1 MTDQQVQLFL
11 ADLAI
16 IIALAR
22 LLGMAAERLGQPPVL
37 GEIIAGILLGPTL
50 FHGKIAATLFPI
62 TLRQPLT
69 ALANLGVV
77 MFMFAVGY
85 LLDLRL
91 IRGRERVAASVSV
104 SSIILP
110 LSLGVGLG
118 VWLAGRHHVH
128 RVLPFALFVGTAMS
142 VTAFPVL
149 ARILTDRGMHGTRI
163 GGIALASAAIDDV
176 LAWSLLAVV
185 AAIAGAGGQ
194 PLRLLLA
201 PVYAGVMFGPVRG
214 LLRKLADV
222 YEQRGGLTPNVLAA
236 VLVGLLLSS
245 YATDWMGVKYIFGAF
260 LFGVVM
266 PRDGAG
272 AGLREEL
279 LNRLEPV
286 SVLVLLPVFFVVS
299 GLSVNLSSVGLSG
312 LVELGL
318 ILLVAIVGKF
328 AGAFAGAR
336 LAGVGRRRAGVL
348 ATLMNT
354 RGLTGIVIL
363 SVGLQL
369 HILDQS
375 LYSLMIVMAIVT
387 TMMAGPLLHVLYPR
401 RFLVRDIAEADRA
414 ALGTAAG
421 HLFLVLIEAPTA
433 AAPLVQV
440 GAALTAS
447 REHGGL
453 ILCYLAAHQHD
464 TRREVGTGLGGE
476 LLGMTRST
484 GNRSSGELQALADR
498 ASARGVP
505 AIAQSRFSQLI
516 AAELPAYVA
525 GAAPDTIV
533 LGPGG
538 TSRDRLTADGAVQ
551 LVTVLR
557 SPPEAPSAV
566 AARWTRGE
574 GGAAAVLV
582 AAQLAVADRLKL
594 VISPADGR
602 SASLAADLTRD
613 GIAASDGPPPAGAT
627 VVAAACDSSGDAHLT
642 VLAGTREPG
651 DDLDQWVKDLDRADS
666 LGSVDT
672 DEAAALGRRR
682 LSLHQGAQRG

>member
-1 MTDQQVQLFL
+1 MTDQEVQLFL

-16 IIALAR
+16 IILLAR
-22 LLGMAAERLGQPPVL
+22 LLGMAAKRLGQPPVI

-50 FHGKIAATLFPI
+50 FDGKITATLFPM
-62 TLRQPLT
+62 TLRQPLS

-118 VWLAGRHHVH
+118 VWLASRHHVH
-128 RVLPFALFVGTAMS
+128 HVLPFALFVGTAMS

-149 ARILTDRGMHGTRI
+149 ARILTDRGMHRTRI
-163 GGIALASAAIDDV
+163 GGTALASAAIDDV

-201 PVYAGVMFGPVRG
+201 PVYAGVMFGLVRP
-214 LLRKLADV
+214 LLRQLADA
-222 YEQRGGLTPNVLAA
+222 YQRRGRLTPNVLAA
-236 VLVGLLLSS
+236 TLAGLLLSS

-266 PRDGAG
+266 PREGA
-272 AGLREEL
+272 AAAVLREEI
-279 LNRLEPV
+279 LNRLEQV

-312 LVELGL
+312 LVELCL
-318 ILLVAIVGKF
+318 ILLVAVVGKF

-336 LAGVGRRRAGVL
+336 LAGVPGRSAGVL

-387 TMMAGPLLHVLYPR
+387 TVMAGPLLHFLYPG
-401 RFLVRDIAEADRA
+401 RFLVRDIAEADLA

-421 HLFLVLIEAPTA
+421 HRILVLIEAPEP
-433 AAPLVQV
+433 AAPLVEV
-440 GAALTAS
+440 GAALAAS
-447 REHGGL
+447 REHSQL
-453 ILCYLAAHQHD
+453 ILSHLVADQHD
-464 TRREVGTGLGGE
+464 TRLEVGTGLGGE
-476 LLGMTRST
+476 LLGMARST
-484 GNRSSGELQALADR
+484 GELRALADR
-498 ASARGVP
+498 AAAHGVP
-505 AIAQSRFSQLI
+505 EVVSSRLTQEI
-516 AAELPAYVA
+516 AAELPGYLAA
-525 GAAPDTIV
+525 AAPDTIV

-538 TSRDRLTADGAVQ
+538 TSRETLAAQGAVR

-557 SPPEAPSAV
+557 SLPEAPAAV
-566 AARWTRGE
+566 AVLWTPGE
-574 GGAAAVLV
+574 SGAAAVQV

-594 VISPADGR
+594 VISPAGGR
-602 SASLAADLTRD
+602 PADLAAELTRD
-613 GIAASDGPPPAGAT
+613 GIAASDGPPPARAI
-627 VVAAACDSSGDAHLT
+627 VVAAAADSSGDAHLT
-642 VLAGTREPG
+642 VLAGSREDCG
-651 DDLDQWVKDLDRADS
+651 DLDQWVKDLDR
-666 LGSVDT
+666 
-672 DEAAALGRRR
+672 RR
-682 LSLHQGAQRG
+682 LIGQR

>member
-1 MTDQQVQLFL
+1 MTDQEVQLFL

-16 IIALAR
+16 IILLAR
-22 LLGMAAERLGQPPVL
+22 LLGMAAKRLGQPPVI

-50 FHGKIAATLFPI
+50 FDGKITATLFPM
-62 TLRQPLT
+62 TLRQPLS

-118 VWLAGRHHVH
+118 VWLASRHHVH

-149 ARILTDRGMHGTRI
+149 ARILTDRGMHRTRI
-163 GGIALASAAIDDV
+163 GGTALASAAIDDV

-201 PVYAGVMFGPVRG
+201 PVYAGVMFGLVRP
-214 LLRKLADV
+214 LLRQLADV
-222 YEQRGGLTPNVLAA
+222 YQRRGRLTPNVLAVTLA
-236 VLVGLLLSS
+236 GLLLSS

-266 PRDGAG
+266 PREGAAA
-272 AGLREEL
+272 AGLREEI
-279 LNRLEPV
+279 LNRLEQV

-312 LVELGL
+312 LVELCL
-318 ILLVAIVGKF
+318 ILLVAVVGKF

-336 LAGVGRRRAGVL
+336 LAGVPSRSAGVL

-387 TMMAGPLLHVLYPR
+387 TVMAGPLLHFLYPG
-401 RFLVRDIAEADRA
+401 RFLVRDIAEADLA

-421 HLFLVLIEAPTA
+421 HRILVLIEAPEP
-433 AAPLVQV
+433 AAPLVEV
-440 GAALTAS
+440 GAALAAS
-447 REHGGL
+447 REHSQL
-453 ILCYLAAHQHD
+453 ILSHLVAGQHD
-464 TRREVGTGLGGE
+464 TRLEVGTGLGGE
-476 LLGMTRST
+476 LLGMARST
-484 GNRSSGELQALADR
+484 GELQALADR
-498 ASARGVP
+498 AAARGVP
-505 AIAQSRFSQLI
+505 EVVPSRLTQEI
-516 AAELPAYVA
+516 AADLPGYLAA
-525 GAAPDTIV
+525 AAPDTIV

-538 TSRDRLTADGAVQ
+538 TSRETLAAQGAVR

-557 SPPEAPSAV
+557 SLPEAPAAV
-566 AARWTRGE
+566 AVLWTPGE
-574 GGAAAVLV
+574 SGAAAVQV
-582 AAQLAVADRLKL
+582 AAQLAVADRLRL
-594 VISPADGR
+594 VISPAGGR
-602 SASLAADLTRD
+602 PADLAAELTRD
-613 GIAASDGPPPAGAT
+613 GIAASDGPPPARAI
-627 VVAAACDSSGDAHLT
+627 VVAAAADSSGDAHLT
-642 VLAGTREPG
+642 VLAGSREDCG
-651 DDLDQWVKDLDRADS
+651 DLDQWVKNLD
-666 LGSVDT
+666 
-672 DEAAALGRRR
+672 RRR
-682 LSLHQGAQRG
+682 LIGQR

>member
-1 MTDQQVQLFL
+1 MTDQEVQLFL

-16 IIALAR
+16 IILLAR
-22 LLGMAAERLGQPPVL
+22 LLGMAAKRLGQPPVI

-50 FHGKIAATLFPI
+50 FNGKITATLFPM
-62 TLRQPLT
+62 TLRQPLS
-69 ALANLGVV
+69 ALATLGVV

-118 VWLAGRHHVH
+118 VWLASRHHVH
-128 RVLPFALFVGTAMS
+128 HVLPFALFVGTAMS

-149 ARILTDRGMHGTRI
+149 ARILTDRGMHRTRI
-163 GGIALASAAIDDV
+163 GGTALASAAIDDV

-201 PVYAGVMFGPVRG
+201 PVYAGVMFGLVRP
-214 LLRKLADV
+214 LLRQLADA
-222 YEQRGGLTPNVLAA
+222 YQRRGRLTPNVLAA
-236 VLVGLLLSS
+236 TLAGLLLSS

-266 PRDGAG
+266 PREGA
-272 AGLREEL
+272 AAAVLREEI
-279 LNRLEPV
+279 LNRLEQV

-312 LVELGL
+312 LVELCL
-318 ILLVAIVGKF
+318 ILLVAVVGKF

-336 LAGVGRRRAGVL
+336 LAGVPGRSAGVL

-387 TMMAGPLLHVLYPR
+387 TVMAGPLLHFLYPG
-401 RFLVRDIAEADRA
+401 RFLVRDIAEADLA

-421 HLFLVLIEAPTA
+421 HRILVLIEAPEP
-433 AAPLVQV
+433 AAPLVEV
-440 GAALTAS
+440 GAALAAS
-447 REHGGL
+447 REHSQL
-453 ILCYLAAHQHD
+453 ILSHLVADQHD
-464 TRREVGTGLGGE
+464 TRLEVGTGLGGE
-476 LLGMTRST
+476 LLGMARST
-484 GNRSSGELQALADR
+484 GELQALADR
-498 ASARGVP
+498 AAARGVP
-505 AIAQSRFSQLI
+505 EVVSSRLTQEI
-516 AAELPAYVA
+516 AAELPGYLAA
-525 GAAPDTIV
+525 AAPDTIV

-538 TSRDRLTADGAVQ
+538 TSREILAAQGAVQ

-557 SPPEAPSAV
+557 SLPEAPAAV
-566 AARWTRGE
+566 AVLWTPGE
-574 GGAAAVLV
+574 SGAAAVQV
-582 AAQLAVADRLKL
+582 AAQLAVADRLRL
-594 VISPADGR
+594 VISPAGGR
-602 SASLAADLTRD
+602 PADLAAELTRD
-613 GIAASDGPPPAGAT
+613 GIAASDGPPPARAI
-627 VVAAACDSSGDAHLT
+627 VVAAAADSSGDAHLT
-642 VLAGTREPG
+642 VLAGSREDCG
-651 DDLDQWVKDLDRADS
+651 DLDQWVKNLD
-666 LGSVDT
+666 
-672 DEAAALGRRR
+672 RRR
-682 LSLHQGAQRG
+682 LIGQR

>member
-1 MTDQQVQLFL
+1 MTDQEVQLFL

-16 IIALAR
+16 IILLAR
-22 LLGMAAERLGQPPVL
+22 LLGMAAKRLGQPPVI

-50 FHGKIAATLFPI
+50 FDGKITATLFPM
-62 TLRQPLT
+62 TLRQPLS

-118 VWLAGRHHVH
+118 VWLASRHHVH

-149 ARILTDRGMHGTRI
+149 ARILTDRGMHRTRI
-163 GGIALASAAIDDV
+163 GGTALASAAIDDV

-201 PVYAGVMFGPVRG
+201 PVYAGVMFGLVRP
-214 LLRKLADV
+214 LLRQLADV
-222 YEQRGGLTPNVLAA
+222 YQRRGRLTPNVLAVTLA
-236 VLVGLLLSS
+236 GLLLSS

-266 PRDGAG
+266 PREGA
-272 AGLREEL
+272 AAAVLRGEI
-279 LNRLEPV
+279 LNRLEQV

-312 LVELGL
+312 LVELCL
-318 ILLVAIVGKF
+318 ILLVAVVGKF

-336 LAGVGRRRAGVL
+336 LAGVPGRSAGVL
-348 ATLMNT
+348 ATLMNA

-387 TMMAGPLLHVLYPR
+387 TLMAGPLLHFLYPG
-401 RFLVRDIAEADRA
+401 RFLVRDIAEADLA

-421 HLFLVLIEAPTA
+421 HRILVLIEAPEP
-433 AAPLVQV
+433 AAPLVEV
-440 GAALTAS
+440 GAALAAS
-447 REHGGL
+447 REHSQL
-453 ILCYLAAHQHD
+453 ILSHLVADQHD
-464 TRREVGTGLGGE
+464 TRLEVGTGLGGE
-476 LLGMTRST
+476 LLGMAGGT
-484 GNRSSGELQALADR
+484 GELQALADR
-498 ASARGVP
+498 AAARGVP
-505 AIAQSRFSQLI
+505 EVVSSRLTQEI
-516 AAELPAYVA
+516 AAELPGYLAA
-525 GAAPDTIV
+525 AAPDTIV

-538 TSRDRLTADGAVQ
+538 TSRETLAAQGAVQ

-557 SPPEAPSAV
+557 SLPEAPAAV
-566 AARWTRGE
+566 AVLWTPGE
-574 GGAAAVLV
+574 SGAAAVQV

-594 VISPADGR
+594 VISPAGGR
-602 SASLAADLTRD
+602 PADLAAELTRD
-613 GIAASDGPPPAGAT
+613 GIAASDGPPPARAI
-627 VVAAACDSSGDAHLT
+627 VVAAAADSSGDAHLT
-642 VLAGTREPG
+642 VLAGSREDCG
-651 DDLDQWVKDLDRADS
+651 DLDQWVKDLDR
-666 LGSVDT
+666 
-672 DEAAALGRRR
+672 RR
-682 LSLHQGAQRG
+682 LIGQR

>member
-1 MTDQQVQLFL
+1 MTDQEVQLFL

-16 IIALAR
+16 IILLAR
-22 LLGMAAERLGQPPVL
+22 LLGMAAKRLGQPPVI

-50 FHGKIAATLFPI
+50 FDGKITATLFPM
-62 TLRQPLT
+62 TLRQPLS

-118 VWLAGRHHVH
+118 VWLASRHHVH
-128 RVLPFALFVGTAMS
+128 HVLPFALFVGTAMS

-149 ARILTDRGMHGTRI
+149 ARILTDRGMHRTRI
-163 GGIALASAAIDDV
+163 GGTALASAAIDDV

-201 PVYAGVMFGPVRG
+201 PVYAGVMFGLVRP
-214 LLRKLADV
+214 LLRQLADV
-222 YEQRGGLTPNVLAA
+222 YQRRGRLTPNVLAVTLA
-236 VLVGLLLSS
+236 GLLLSS

-266 PRDGAG
+266 PREGA
-272 AGLREEL
+272 AAAVLREEI
-279 LNRLEPV
+279 LNRLEQV

-312 LVELGL
+312 LVELCL
-318 ILLVAIVGKF
+318 ILLVAVVGKF

-336 LAGVGRRRAGVL
+336 LAGVPGRPAGVL

-387 TMMAGPLLHVLYPR
+387 TVMAGPLLHFLYPG
-401 RFLVRDIAEADRA
+401 RFLVRDIAEADLA

-421 HLFLVLIEAPTA
+421 HRILVLIEAPEP
-433 AAPLVQV
+433 AAPLVEV
-440 GAALTAS
+440 GAALAAS
-447 REHGGL
+447 REHSQL
-453 ILCYLAAHQHD
+453 ILSHLVADQHD
-464 TRREVGTGLGGE
+464 TRLEVGTGLGGE
-476 LLGMTRST
+476 LLGMARST
-484 GNRSSGELQALADR
+484 GELQALADR
-498 ASARGVP
+498 AAARGVP
-505 AIAQSRFSQLI
+505 EVVSSRLTQEI
-516 AAELPAYVA
+516 AAELPGYLAA
-525 GAAPDTIV
+525 AAPDTIV

-538 TSRDRLTADGAVQ
+538 TSRETLAAQGAVR

-557 SPPEAPSAV
+557 SLPEAPAAV
-566 AARWTRGE
+566 AVLWTPGE
-574 GGAAAVLV
+574 SGAAAVQV

-594 VISPADGR
+594 VISPAGGR
-602 SASLAADLTRD
+602 PADLAAELTRD
-613 GIAASDGPPPAGAT
+613 GIAASDGPPPARAI
-627 VVAAACDSSGDAHLT
+627 VVAAAADSSGDAHLT
-642 VLAGTREPG
+642 VLAGSREDCG
-651 DDLDQWVKDLDRADS
+651 DLDQWVKDLDR
-666 LGSVDT
+666 
-672 DEAAALGRRR
+672 RR
-682 LSLHQGAQRG
+682 LIGQR

>member
-1 MTDQQVQLFL
+1 MTDQEVQLFL

-16 IIALAR
+16 IILLAR
-22 LLGMAAERLGQPPVL
+22 LLGMAAKRLGQPPVI

-50 FHGKIAATLFPI
+50 FDGKITATLFPM
-62 TLRQPLT
+62 TLRQPLS

-110 LSLGVGLG
+110 LALGVGLG
-118 VWLAGRHHVH
+118 VWLASRHHVH
-128 RVLPFALFVGTAMS
+128 HVLPFALFVGTAMS

-149 ARILTDRGMHGTRI
+149 ARILTDRGMHRTRI
-163 GGIALASAAIDDV
+163 GGTALASAAIDDV

-201 PVYAGVMFGPVRG
+201 PVYAGVMFGLVRP
-214 LLRKLADV
+214 LLRQLADV
-222 YEQRGGLTPNVLAA
+222 YQRRGRLTPNVLVATLA
-236 VLVGLLLSS
+236 GLLLSS

-266 PRDGAG
+266 PREGA
-272 AGLREEL
+272 AAAVLREEI
-279 LNRLEPV
+279 LNRLEQV

-312 LVELGL
+312 LVELCL
-318 ILLVAIVGKF
+318 ILLVAVVGKF

-336 LAGVGRRRAGVL
+336 LAGVPGRPAGVL

-387 TMMAGPLLHVLYPR
+387 TVMAGPLLHFLYPG
-401 RFLVRDIAEADRA
+401 RFLVRDIAEADLA

-421 HLFLVLIEAPTA
+421 HRILVLIEAPEP
-433 AAPLVQV
+433 AAPLVEV
-440 GAALTAS
+440 GAALAAS
-447 REHGGL
+447 REHSQL
-453 ILCYLAAHQHD
+453 ILSHLVADQHD
-464 TRREVGTGLGGE
+464 TRLEVGTGLGGE
-476 LLGMTRST
+476 LLGMARST
-484 GNRSSGELQALADR
+484 GELQALADR
-498 ASARGVP
+498 AAARGVP
-505 AIAQSRFSQLI
+505 EVVPSRLTQEI
-516 AAELPAYVA
+516 AAELPGYLAA
-525 GAAPDTIV
+525 AAPDTIV

-538 TSRDRLTADGAVQ
+538 TSRETLAAEGAVQ

-557 SPPEAPSAV
+557 SLPEAPAAV
-566 AARWTRGE
+566 AVLWTPGE
-574 GGAAAVLV
+574 SGAAAVQV

-594 VISPADGR
+594 VISPAGGR
-602 SASLAADLTRD
+602 PADLAAELTRD
-613 GIAASDGPPPAGAT
+613 GIAASDGPPPARAI
-627 VVAAACDSSGDAHLT
+627 VVAAAADSSGDAHLT
-642 VLAGTREPG
+642 VLAGSREDCG
-651 DDLDQWVKDLDRADS
+651 DLDQWVKDLDR
-666 LGSVDT
+666 
-672 DEAAALGRRR
+672 RR
-682 LSLHQGAQRG
+682 LIGQR

>member
-1 MTDQQVQLFL
+1 MTDQEVQLFL

-16 IIALAR
+16 IILLAR
-22 LLGMAAERLGQPPVL
+22 LLGMAAKRLGQPPVI

-50 FHGKIAATLFPI
+50 FDGKITATLFPM
-62 TLRQPLT
+62 TLRQPLS

-118 VWLAGRHHVH
+118 VWLASRHHVH
-128 RVLPFALFVGTAMS
+128 HVLPFALFVGTAMS

-149 ARILTDRGMHGTRI
+149 ARILTDRDMHRTRI
-163 GGIALASAAIDDV
+163 GGTALASAAIDDV

-185 AAIAGAGGQ
+185 AAVAGAGGQ

-201 PVYAGVMFGPVRG
+201 PVYAGVMFGLVRP
-214 LLRKLADV
+214 LLRQLADV
-222 YEQRGGLTPNVLAA
+222 YQRRGRLTPNVLAVTLA
-236 VLVGLLLSS
+236 GLLLSS

-266 PRDGAG
+266 PREGA
-272 AGLREEL
+272 AAAVLREEI
-279 LNRLEPV
+279 LNRLEHV

-312 LVELGL
+312 LVELCL
-318 ILLVAIVGKF
+318 ILLVAVVGKF
-328 AGAFAGAR
+328 VGAFAGAR
-336 LAGVGRRRAGVL
+336 LAGVPGRPAGVL

-387 TMMAGPLLHVLYPR
+387 TVMAGPLLHFLYPG
-401 RFLVRDIAEADRA
+401 RFLVRDIAEADLA

-421 HLFLVLIEAPTA
+421 HRILVLIEAPEP
-433 AAPLVQV
+433 AAPLVEV
-440 GAALTAS
+440 GAALAAS
-447 REHGGL
+447 RERSQL
-453 ILCYLAAHQHD
+453 ILSHLVADQHD
-464 TRREVGTGLGGE
+464 TRLEVGTGLGGE

-484 GNRSSGELQALADR
+484 GELQALADR
-498 ASARGVP
+498 AATRGVP
-505 AIAQSRFSQLI
+505 EVVASRLTQEI
-516 AAELPAYVA
+516 AAELHGYLAA
-525 GAAPDTIV
+525 AAPETIV

-538 TSRDRLTADGAVQ
+538 TARETLAAQGAVQ

-557 SPPEAPSAV
+557 SLPEAPAAV
-566 AARWTRGE
+566 AVLWTPGE
-574 GGAAAVLV
+574 SGAAAVQV

-594 VISPADGR
+594 VISPAGGR
-602 SASLAADLTRD
+602 PADLAAELTRD
-613 GIAASDGPPPAGAT
+613 GIAASDGPPPARAI
-627 VVAAACDSSGDAHLT
+627 VVAAAADSSGDAHLT
-642 VLAGTREPG
+642 VLAGSREDCG
-651 DDLDQWVKDLDRADS
+651 DLDQWVKDLDR
-666 LGSVDT
+666 
-672 DEAAALGRRR
+672 RR
-682 LSLHQGAQRG
+682 LIGQR

>member
-1 MTDQQVQLFL
+1 MTDQEVQLFL

-16 IIALAR
+16 IILLAR
-22 LLGMAAERLGQPPVL
+22 LLGMAAKRLGQPPVI

-50 FHGKIAATLFPI
+50 FDGKITATLFPM
-62 TLRQPLT
+62 TLRQPLS

-118 VWLAGRHHVH
+118 VWLASRHHVH
-128 RVLPFALFVGTAMS
+128 HVLPFALFVGTAMS

-149 ARILTDRGMHGTRI
+149 ARILTDRGMHRTRI
-163 GGIALASAAIDDV
+163 GGTALASAAIDDV

-201 PVYAGVMFGPVRG
+201 PVYAGVMFGLVRP
-214 LLRKLADV
+214 LLRQLADV
-222 YEQRGGLTPNVLAA
+222 YQRRGRLTPNVLAVTLA
-236 VLVGLLLSS
+236 GLLLSS

-266 PRDGAG
+266 PREGA
-272 AGLREEL
+272 AAAVLREEI
-279 LNRLEPV
+279 LNRLEQV

-312 LVELGL
+312 LVELCL
-318 ILLVAIVGKF
+318 ILLVAVVGKF

-336 LAGVGRRRAGVL
+336 LAGVPGRSAGVL

-387 TMMAGPLLHVLYPR
+387 TVMAGPLLHFLYPG
-401 RFLVRDIAEADRA
+401 RFLVRDIAEADLA

-421 HLFLVLIEAPTA
+421 HRILVLIEAPEP
-433 AAPLVQV
+433 AAPLVEV
-440 GAALTAS
+440 GAALAAS
-447 REHGGL
+447 REHSQL
-453 ILCYLAAHQHD
+453 ILSHLVADQHD
-464 TRREVGTGLGGE
+464 TRLEVGTGLGGE
-476 LLGMTRST
+476 LLGMARST
-484 GNRSSGELQALADR
+484 GELRALADR
-498 ASARGVP
+498 AAAHGVP
-505 AIAQSRFSQLI
+505 EVVSSRLTQEI
-516 AAELPAYVA
+516 AAELPGYLAA
-525 GAAPDTIV
+525 AAPDTIV

-538 TSRDRLTADGAVQ
+538 TSRETLAAQGAVR

-557 SPPEAPSAV
+557 SLPEAPAAV
-566 AARWTRGE
+566 AVLWTPGE
-574 GGAAAVLV
+574 SGAAAVQV

-594 VISPADGR
+594 VISPAGGR
-602 SASLAADLTRD
+602 PADLAAELTRD
-613 GIAASDGPPPAGAT
+613 GIAASDGPPPARAII
-627 VVAAACDSSGDAHLT
+627 VAAAVDSSGDAHLT
-642 VLAGTREPG
+642 VLAGSREDCG
-651 DDLDQWVKDLDRADS
+651 DLDQWVKNLD
-666 LGSVDT
+666 
-672 DEAAALGRRR
+672 RRR
-682 LSLHQGAQRG
+682 LIGQR

>member
-1 MTDQQVQLFL
+1 MTDQEVQLFL

-16 IIALAR
+16 IILLAR
-22 LLGMAAERLGQPPVL
+22 LLGMAAKRLGQPPVI

-50 FHGKIAATLFPI
+50 FDGKITATLFPM
-62 TLRQPLT
+62 TLRQPLS

-118 VWLAGRHHVH
+118 VWLASRHHVH

-149 ARILTDRGMHGTRI
+149 ARILTDRGMHRTRI
-163 GGIALASAAIDDV
+163 GGTALASAAIDDV

-201 PVYAGVMFGPVRG
+201 PVYAGVMFGLVRP
-214 LLRKLADV
+214 LLRQLADV
-222 YEQRGGLTPNVLAA
+222 YQRRGRLTPNVLAVTLA
-236 VLVGLLLSS
+236 GLLLSS

-260 LFGVVM
+260 LFGAVM
-266 PRDGAG
+266 PREGA
-272 AGLREEL
+272 AAAVLREEI
-279 LNRLEPV
+279 LNRLGQV
-286 SVLVLLPVFFVVS
+286 TVLVLLPVFFVVS

-312 LVELGL
+312 LVELCL
-318 ILLVAIVGKF
+318 ILLVAVVGKF

-336 LAGVGRRRAGVL
+336 LAGVPGRSAGVL

-387 TMMAGPLLHVLYPR
+387 TVMAGPLLHFLYPG
-401 RFLVRDIAEADRA
+401 RFLVRDIAEADLA
-414 ALGTAAG
+414 TLGTAAG
-421 HLFLVLIEAPTA
+421 HRILVLIEAPEP
-433 AAPLVQV
+433 AAPLVEV
-440 GAALTAS
+440 GAALAAS
-447 REHGGL
+447 REHSQL
-453 ILCYLAAHQHD
+453 ILSHLVADQHD
-464 TRREVGTGLGGE
+464 TRLEVGTGLGGE
-476 LLGMTRST
+476 LLGMAKST
-484 GNRSSGELQALADR
+484 GELQALADR
-498 ASARGVP
+498 AAARGVP
-505 AIAQSRFSQLI
+505 EVVASRLTQEI
-516 AAELPAYVA
+516 AAELA
-525 GAAPDTIV
+525 GYLAAAAPDTIV

-538 TSRDRLTADGAVQ
+538 TSRETLAAQGAVQ

-557 SPPEAPSAV
+557 SLPEAPAAV
-566 AARWTRGE
+566 AVLWTPGE
-574 GGAAAVLV
+574 SGAAAVQV
-582 AAQLAVADRLKL
+582 AAQLAVADGLKL
-594 VISPADGR
+594 VISPAGGR
-602 SASLAADLTRD
+602 PADLAAELTRD
-613 GIAASDGPPPAGAT
+613 GIAASDGPPPAGAI
-627 VVAAACDSSGDAHLT
+627 VVAAAADSSGDAHLT
-642 VLAGTREPG
+642 VLAGSREDCG
-651 DDLDQWVKDLDRADS
+651 DLDQWVKDLDR
-666 LGSVDT
+666 
-672 DEAAALGRRR
+672 RR
-682 LSLHQGAQRG
+682 LIGQR

>member
-1 MTDQQVQLFL
+1 MTDQEVQLFL

-16 IIALAR
+16 IILLAR
-22 LLGMAAERLGQPPVL
+22 LLGMAAKRLGQPPVI

-50 FHGKIAATLFPI
+50 FDGKITATLFPM
-62 TLRQPLT
+62 TLRQPLS

-118 VWLAGRHHVH
+118 VWLASRHHVH
-128 RVLPFALFVGTAMS
+128 HVLPFALFVGTAMS

-149 ARILTDRGMHGTRI
+149 ARILTDRGMHRTRI
-163 GGIALASAAIDDV
+163 GGTALASAAIDDV

-201 PVYAGVMFGPVRG
+201 PVYAGVMFGLVRP
-214 LLRKLADV
+214 LLRQLADV
-222 YEQRGGLTPNVLAA
+222 YQRRGRLTPNVLAVTLA
-236 VLVGLLLSS
+236 GLLLSS

-266 PRDGAG
+266 PREGA
-272 AGLREEL
+272 AAAVLREEI
-279 LNRLEPV
+279 LNRLEQV

-312 LVELGL
+312 LVELCL
-318 ILLVAIVGKF
+318 ILLVAVVGKF

-336 LAGVGRRRAGVL
+336 LAGVPGRPAGVL

-387 TMMAGPLLHVLYPR
+387 TVMAGPLLHFLYPG
-401 RFLVRDIAEADRA
+401 RFLVRDIAEADLA

-421 HLFLVLIEAPTA
+421 HRILVLIEAPEP
-433 AAPLVQV
+433 AAPLVEV
-440 GAALTAS
+440 GAALAAS
-447 REHGGL
+447 REHSQL
-453 ILCYLAAHQHD
+453 ILSHLVADQHD
-464 TRREVGTGLGGE
+464 TRLEVGTGLGGE
-476 LLGMTRST
+476 LLGMARST
-484 GNRSSGELQALADR
+484 GELQALADR
-498 ASARGVP
+498 AAARGVP
-505 AIAQSRFSQLI
+505 EVVPSRLTQEI
-516 AAELPAYVA
+516 AAELPGYLAA
-525 GAAPDTIV
+525 AAPDTIV

-538 TSRDRLTADGAVQ
+538 TSRETLAAQGAVR

-557 SPPEAPSAV
+557 SLPEAPAAV
-566 AARWTRGE
+566 AVLWTPGE
-574 GGAAAVLV
+574 SGAAAVQV

-594 VISPADGR
+594 VISPAGGR
-602 SASLAADLTRD
+602 PADLAAELTRD
-613 GIAASDGPPPAGAT
+613 GIAASDGPPPARAI
-627 VVAAACDSSGDAHLT
+627 VVAAAADSSGDAHLT
-642 VLAGTREPG
+642 VLAGSREDCG
-651 DDLDQWVKDLDRADS
+651 DLDQWVKDLDR
-666 LGSVDT
+666 
-672 DEAAALGRRR
+672 RR
-682 LSLHQGAQRG
+682 LIGQR

>member
-1 MTDQQVQLFL
+1 MTDQEVQLFL

-16 IIALAR
+16 IILLAR
-22 LLGMAAERLGQPPVL
+22 LLGLAAKRLGQPPVI

-50 FHGKIAATLFPI
+50 FHGKITATLFPV
-62 TLRQPLT
+62 TLRAPLS

-91 IRGRERVAASVSV
+91 IRGRERVAVSVSV

-110 LSLGVGLG
+110 LSLGAGLG

-128 RVLPFALFVGTAMS
+128 HVLPFALFVGTAMS

-149 ARILTDRGMHGTRI
+149 ARILTDRDMHRTRI
-163 GGIALASAAIDDV
+163 GGTALASAAIDDV

-201 PVYAGVMFGPVRG
+201 PVYAGVMFGLVRPR
-214 LLRKLADV
+214 LRRLAKV
-222 YEQRGGLTPNVLAA
+222 YQRWGQLTPNVLAVTLA
-236 VLVGLLLSS
+236 GLLLSS

-266 PRDGAG
+266 PREGAG
-272 AGLREEL
+272 ASLREEIL
-279 LNRLEPV
+279 DRLEQV

-312 LVELGL
+312 LAELCL
-318 ILLVAIVGKF
+318 ILLVAVVGKF

-336 LAGVGRRRAGVL
+336 LAGVPGRPAGVL

-369 HILDQS
+369 HILDES

-387 TMMAGPLLHVLYPR
+387 TVMAGPLLHVIYPD
-401 RFLVRDIAEADRA
+401 RFLVRDIAEADLA

-421 HLFLVLIEAPTA
+421 HRILVLIEAPEA
-433 AAPLVQV
+433 AVPLAEV
-440 GAALTAS
+440 GAALAAS
-447 REHGGL
+447 REHSQL
-453 ILCYLAAHQHD
+453 ILAHLAAHQRD
-464 TRREVGTGLGGE
+464 TRLEVGTGLGGE
-476 LLGMTRST
+476 LLGMSRGTEKLR
-484 GNRSSGELQALADR
+484 ALANR
-498 ASARGVP
+498 ATARGVAAVVP
-505 AIAQSRFSQLI
+505 SPFSQDI
-516 AAELPAYVA
+516 AAELPAYLA
-525 GAAPDTIV
+525 AAAPDTIV

-538 TSRDRLTADGAVQ
+538 LSRETLAADGAIQ

-557 SPPEAPSAV
+557 SLPEAPAV
-566 AARWTRGE
+566 VAVLWTPGE
-574 GGAAAVLV
+574 SGAAAVQV
-582 AAQLAVADRLKL
+582 ATQLAVADRLRL
-594 VISPADGR
+594 VISPAGGPRAD
-602 SASLAADLTRD
+602 LAAELTGD
-613 GIAASDGPPPAGAT
+613 GIAASDGPPPAGAI
-627 VVAAACDSSGDAHLT
+627 VVAAAGTSGDAHLT
-642 VLAGTREPG
+642 VLAGTRE
-651 DDLDQWVKDLDRADS
+651 DCSDLDQWVKDLDRS
-666 LGSVDT
+666 GLIG
-672 DEAAALGRRR
+672 
-682 LSLHQGAQRG
+682 QR

>member
-1 MTDQQVQLFL
+1 MTDQEVQLFL

-16 IIALAR
+16 IILLAR
-22 LLGMAAERLGQPPVL
+22 LLGMAAKRLGQPPVI

-50 FHGKIAATLFPI
+50 FDGKITATLFPT
-62 TLRQPLT
+62 TLRQPLS
-69 ALANLGVV
+69 ALATLGVV

-118 VWLAGRHHVH
+118 VWLASRHHVH
-128 RVLPFALFVGTAMS
+128 HVLPFALFVGTAMS

-149 ARILTDRGMHGTRI
+149 ARILTDRGMHRTRI
-163 GGIALASAAIDDV
+163 GGTALASAAIDDV

-201 PVYAGVMFGPVRG
+201 PVYAGVMFGLVRP
-214 LLRKLADV
+214 LLRQLADV
-222 YEQRGGLTPNVLAA
+222 YQRRGRLTPNVLAA
-236 VLVGLLLSS
+236 TLAGLLLSS

-266 PRDGAG
+266 PREGA
-272 AGLREEL
+272 AAAALREEI
-279 LNRLEPV
+279 LNRLEQV

-312 LVELGL
+312 LVELCL
-318 ILLVAIVGKF
+318 ILLVAVVGKF

-336 LAGVGRRRAGVL
+336 LAGVPGRSAGVL

-387 TMMAGPLLHVLYPR
+387 TMMAGPLLHFFYPG
-401 RFLVRDIAEADRA
+401 RFLVRDIAEADLA

-421 HLFLVLIEAPTA
+421 HRILVLIEAPEP
-433 AAPLVQV
+433 AAPLVEV
-440 GAALTAS
+440 GAALAAS
-447 REHGGL
+447 REHSQL
-453 ILCYLAAHQHD
+453 ILSHLVADQHD
-464 TRREVGTGLGGE
+464 TRLEVGTGLGGE
-476 LLGMTRST
+476 LLGMARGT
-484 GNRSSGELQALADR
+484 GELQALADR
-498 ASARGVP
+498 AAARGVP
-505 AIAQSRFSQLI
+505 EVVPSRLTQEI
-516 AAELPAYVA
+516 AAELPGYLAA
-525 GAAPDTIV
+525 AAPDTIV

-538 TSRDRLTADGAVQ
+538 TSRETLAAQGAVR

-557 SPPEAPSAV
+557 SLPEAPAAV
-566 AARWTRGE
+566 AVLWTPGE
-574 GGAAAVLV
+574 SGAAAVQV

-594 VISPADGR
+594 VISPAGGR
-602 SASLAADLTRD
+602 PADLAAELTRD
-613 GIAASDGPPPAGAT
+613 GIAASDGPPPARAI
-627 VVAAACDSSGDAHLT
+627 VVAAAADSSGDAHLT
-642 VLAGTREPG
+642 VLAGSREDCG
-651 DDLDQWVKDLDRADS
+651 DLDQWVKNLD
-666 LGSVDT
+666 
-672 DEAAALGRRR
+672 RRR
-682 LSLHQGAQRG
+682 LIGQR

>member
-16 IIALAR
+16 IILLAR
-22 LLGMAAERLGQPPVL
+22 LLGMAAKRLGQPPVI

-50 FHGKIAATLFPI
+50 FDGKITATLFPM
-62 TLRQPLT
+62 TLRQPLS
-69 ALANLGVV
+69 ALAILGVV

-110 LSLGVGLG
+110 LALGVGLG
-118 VWLAGRHHVH
+118 VWLASRHHVH
-128 RVLPFALFVGTAMS
+128 HVLPFALFVGTAMS

-149 ARILTDRGMHGTRI
+149 ARILTDRGMHRTRI
-163 GGIALASAAIDDV
+163 GGTALASAAIDDV

-201 PVYAGVMFGPVRG
+201 PVYAGVMFGLVRP
-214 LLRKLADV
+214 LLRQLADV
-222 YEQRGGLTPNVLAA
+222 YQRRGRLTPNVLAA
-236 VLVGLLLSS
+236 TLAGLLLSS

-266 PRDGAG
+266 PREGA
-272 AGLREEL
+272 AAAVLREEI
-279 LNRLEPV
+279 LNRLEQV

-312 LVELGL
+312 LVELCL
-318 ILLVAIVGKF
+318 ILLVAVVGKF

-336 LAGVGRRRAGVL
+336 LAGVPGRPAGVL

-387 TMMAGPLLHVLYPR
+387 TVMAGPLLHFLYPG
-401 RFLVRDIAEADRA
+401 RFLVRDIAEADLA

-421 HLFLVLIEAPTA
+421 HRILVLIEAPEP
-433 AAPLVQV
+433 AAPLVEV
-440 GAALTAS
+440 GAALAAS
-447 REHGGL
+447 REHSQL
-453 ILCYLAAHQHD
+453 ILSHLVADQHD
-464 TRREVGTGLGGE
+464 TRLEVGTGLGGE
-476 LLGMTRST
+476 LLGMARST
-484 GNRSSGELQALADR
+484 GELQALADR
-498 ASARGVP
+498 AAARGVP
-505 AIAQSRFSQLI
+505 EVVSSRLTQEI
-516 AAELPAYVA
+516 AAELPGYLAA
-525 GAAPDTIV
+525 AAPDTIV

-538 TSRDRLTADGAVQ
+538 TSRETLAAQGAVQ

-557 SPPEAPSAV
+557 SLPEAPAAV
-566 AARWTRGE
+566 AVLWTPGE
-574 GGAAAVLV
+574 SGAAAVQV

-594 VISPADGR
+594 VISPAGGR
-602 SASLAADLTRD
+602 PADLAAELTRD
-613 GIAASDGPPPAGAT
+613 GIAASDGPPPARAI
-627 VVAAACDSSGDAHLT
+627 VVAAAADSSGDAHLT
-642 VLAGTREPG
+642 VLAGSREDCG
-651 DDLDQWVKDLDRADS
+651 DLDQWVKDLDR
-666 LGSVDT
+666 
-672 DEAAALGRRR
+672 RR
-682 LSLHQGAQRG
+682 LIGQR

>member
-1 MTDQQVQLFL
+1 MTDQEVQLFL

-16 IIALAR
+16 IILLAR
-22 LLGMAAERLGQPPVL
+22 LLGMVAKRLGQPPVI
-37 GEIIAGILLGPTL
+37 GEIIAGVLLGPTL
-50 FHGKIAATLFPI
+50 FNGKITATLFPM
-62 TLRQPLT
+62 TLRQPLS
-69 ALANLGVV
+69 ALATLGVV

-118 VWLAGRHHVH
+118 VWLASRHHVH
-128 RVLPFALFVGTAMS
+128 HVLPFALFVGTAMS

-149 ARILTDRGMHGTRI
+149 ARILTDRGMHRTRI
-163 GGIALASAAIDDV
+163 GGTALASAAIDDV

-201 PVYAGVMFGPVRG
+201 PVYAGVMFGLVRP
-214 LLRKLADV
+214 LLRQLADV
-222 YEQRGGLTPNVLAA
+222 YQRRGRLTPNVLAA
-236 VLVGLLLSS
+236 TLAGLLLSS

-266 PRDGAG
+266 PREGA
-272 AGLREEL
+272 AAAVLREEI
-279 LNRLEPV
+279 LNRLEQV

-312 LVELGL
+312 LVELCL
-318 ILLVAIVGKF
+318 ILLVAVVGKF

-336 LAGVGRRRAGVL
+336 LAGVPGRSAGVL

-387 TMMAGPLLHVLYPR
+387 TVMAGPLLHFLYPG
-401 RFLVRDIAEADRA
+401 RFLVRDIAEADLA

-421 HLFLVLIEAPTA
+421 HRILVLIEAPEP
-433 AAPLVQV
+433 AAPLVEV
-440 GAALTAS
+440 GAALAAS
-447 REHGGL
+447 RERSQL
-453 ILCYLAAHQHD
+453 ILSHLVADQHD
-464 TRREVGTGLGGE
+464 TRLEVGTGLGGE
-476 LLGMTRST
+476 LLGMARST
-484 GNRSSGELQALADR
+484 GELQALADR
-498 ASARGVP
+498 AAARGVP
-505 AIAQSRFSQLI
+505 EVVPSRLTQEI
-516 AAELPAYVA
+516 AAELPGYLAA
-525 GAAPDTIV
+525 AAPDTIV

-538 TSRDRLTADGAVQ
+538 TSRETLAAQGAVQ

-557 SPPEAPSAV
+557 SLPEAPAAV
-566 AARWTRGE
+566 AVLWTPGE
-574 GGAAAVLV
+574 SGAAAVQV
-582 AAQLAVADRLKL
+582 AVQLAVADRLKL
-594 VISPADGR
+594 VISPAGGR
-602 SASLAADLTRD
+602 PADLAAELTRD
-613 GIAASDGPPPAGAT
+613 GIAASDGPPPARAI
-627 VVAAACDSSGDAHLT
+627 VVAAAADSSGDAHLT
-642 VLAGTREPG
+642 VLAGSREDCG
-651 DDLDQWVKDLDRADS
+651 DLDQWVKNLD
-666 LGSVDT
+666 
-672 DEAAALGRRR
+672 RRR
-682 LSLHQGAQRG
+682 LIAQR